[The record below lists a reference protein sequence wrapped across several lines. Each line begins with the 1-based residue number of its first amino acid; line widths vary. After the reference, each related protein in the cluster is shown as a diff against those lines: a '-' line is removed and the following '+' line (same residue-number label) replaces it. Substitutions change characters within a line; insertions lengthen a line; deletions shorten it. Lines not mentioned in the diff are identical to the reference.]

1 MTIRFLSAEVSPPLV
16 RVLDHV
22 RRLLDGHDIE
32 LVGTISANLLLEV
45 LLIDC
50 RGIAEIDVA
59 LDDLLAQLKKLARER
74 LEDAESCR

>member
-1 MTIRFLSAEVSPPLV
+1 M
-16 RVLDHV
+16 
-22 RRLLDGHDIE
+22 
-32 LVGTISANLLLEV
+32 NLLLEV